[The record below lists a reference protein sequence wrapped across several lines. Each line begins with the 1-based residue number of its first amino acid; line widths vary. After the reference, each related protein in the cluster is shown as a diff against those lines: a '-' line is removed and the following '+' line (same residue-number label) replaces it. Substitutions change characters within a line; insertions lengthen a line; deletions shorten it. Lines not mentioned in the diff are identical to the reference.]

1 MQTLVRSTRA
11 CPPYWLLALL
21 AVQAATTPVSAQ
33 APPRTTTTQ
42 FAASETMEG
51 EGDLVTARRSL
62 TGVTCGDGDR
72 IKIQS
77 NAALLAFAARGCTV
91 YNGTLYLRGA
101 ADITSLEAL
110 SGLTTILNGQ
120 LYIRGLASLTSLRG
134 LRNLRGE
141 LADSLIIRANV
152 MLTNL
157 EGLEGISAIGTS
169 GKCDEGLC
177 M

>member
-1 MQTLVRSTRA
+1 
-11 CPPYWLLALL
+11 
-21 AVQAATTPVSAQ
+21 
-33 APPRTTTTQ
+33 
-42 FAASETMEG
+42 MEG

-62 TGVTCGDGDR
+62 AGVTCGDGDR

-177 M
+177 MCVLALAISALSTHTLTLTFALTLTHFHHHSSIHIIISF